1 MATVPTTITDL
12 SINGDKSVLKVVW
25 NGLNTTNNVGASIA
39 FAEYAD
45 RSFHINGTFN
55 NANCVIEGSNDGGG
69 NFQTLTDPQGNPISK
84 SSAAL
89 EQCEEAVSL
98 TRPNLGNTA
107 GVVTDITVS
116 AVIRRVNTMRQ

>member
-1 MATVPTTITDL
+1 MATINPVITDL
-12 SINGDKSVLKVVW
+12 SINGDRSVLKVVW
-25 NGLNTTNNVGASIA
+25 NGLNSTNNVGASIA

-55 NANCVIEGSNDGGG
+55 NATCAIEGSNDGGG
-69 NFQTLTDPQGNPISK
+69 NFQPLTDPQGTSISK
-84 SSAAL
+84 TSAAL
-89 EQCEEAVSL
+89 EQSEEAVAL
-98 TRPNLGNTA
+98 ARPNLGNTA